1 MIRPS
6 SAFLRSS
13 LRPLRTAL
21 ALGVL
26 AGAALPASA
35 QIAVKAKTIIT
46 MGPAGTIASG
56 VVVIKDGR
64 VAAVGPA
71 ASTAI
76 PAGFKV
82 LEAAVAIPGLID
94 AHSTAGLSGIYNQR
108 HDSDQLERSAP
119 IQPELRALDAYNP
132 KEKLVEYVRSLG
144 VTTLNTGHAPGE
156 LISGQMMVVKTVG
169 NSVAEALVKNPSA
182 LAATFS
188 PMAEKDGAKSPGTR
202 AKMMSLLRA
211 EFIKAQEYQTKWDRY
226 SEKQAKF
233 EKDAKAPPPAQAAAP
248 ADGDKKDSGKPE
260 DKGPPTPP
268 DRNLRLDALVGVLKG
283 EVPLLLTAN
292 RAQDIDAALRLADE
306 FKIKLWLD
314 GAAEAHMIV
323 DRIKASGVPVIVHA
337 STQRAF
343 GETENQSMEN
353 ASILH
358 KAGVKVAI
366 QSGYEG
372 YVPKTRVVLLEAGLA
387 AANGLSRDEAL
398 ATITIDAA
406 TILGVQARVGSL
418 EVGKDGDIAL
428 YDGDPFEYTT
438 HCTGVVIEGRVVSEI
453 RR

>member
-1 MIRPS
+1 MIR
-6 SAFLRSS
+6 
-13 LRPLRTAL
+13 TT
-21 ALGVL
+21 V
-26 AGAALPASA
+26 AALLLTAAGIAAPASA
-35 QIAVKAKTIIT
+35 QVAVKAKTIIT
-46 MGPAGTIASG
+46 MGPAGTITDG
-56 VVVIKDGR
+56 VVIIKDGK
-64 VAAVGPA
+64 VSAVGPA

-76 PAGFKV
+76 PQGFKV
-82 LEAAVAIPGLID
+82 LDAAVAIPGLID
-94 AHSTAGLSGIYNQR
+94 AHSTVGLSGIYNQR

-156 LISGQMMVVKTVG
+156 LISGQMMVVKTTG
-169 NSVAEALVKNPSA
+169 NSVADALVKNPSA

-202 AKMMSLLRA
+202 AKMMSLLRT

-226 SEKQAKF
+226 AEKQAKF
-233 EKDAKAPPPAQAAAP
+233 EKGDKPAAAP
-248 ADGDKKDSGKPE
+248 APAAPAADEKKDAAKPD

-268 DRNLRLDALVGVLKG
+268 ERNLRLDALVSVLKG
-283 EVPLLLTAN
+283 DLPLLLTAN

-353 ASILH
+353 AAILH
-358 KAGVKVAI
+358 KAGIKVAI

-398 ATITIDAA
+398 AAITIDAA
-406 TILGVQARVGSL
+406 AILGVQARVGSL

-438 HCTGVVIEGRVVSEI
+438 HCTGVVIEGKVVSDI
-453 RR
+453 KR